1 MESPLRS
8 QVATLSPFWR
18 QRPLK
23 LLSSRQL
30 SMQPSSKQQL
40 RPLLS
45 KQLSKLLLSKRSLKR
60 PQQPPMLLS
69 NKQSLMLQSMRL
81 WQKLE

>member
-8 QVATLSPFWR
+8 QVATLSPLWR
-18 QRPLK
+18 HRPLK
-23 LLSSRQL
+23 LLLSRQL
-30 SMQPSSKQQL
+30 SMLLSSKQ
-40 RPLLS
+40 PLKRLSS
-45 KQLSKLLLSKRSLKR
+45 KQLSMLLLSKRSLKR

-69 NKQSLMLQSMRL
+69 SKQSLMLQSMRL